1 MFSFG
6 LIRHSTVG
14 ARWIDTASAR
24 GAAALR
30 LLDEPPGRSLNASR
44 IRVLLAMLKSSQ
56 STRNRVKTAR
66 RRVPTMS
73 NMKTLNVIDS
83 HTGGEP
89 TRLVVSGGPELGR
102 GTLAQRLDAFR
113 TRYDDWRAGIVTEP
127 RGSDVVVGALLC
139 EPDRK
144 ECAAGVIFFNNVGYL
159 GMCGHGTI
167 GLVVSLA
174 HLGRIGPG
182 RHLIDTP
189 VGIVEATLNA
199 DLSVSVRNVPAYRHR
214 KDVTVEV
221 PGFGALTGDIA
232 WGGNWFFLVADHG
245 RSLDAS
251 NIPELTHF
259 SAAIRDALIAA
270 GITGANGALIDHI
283 ELFGPGSREGIDSR
297 SFVLCPGNAYDRSP
311 CGTGTSAKVA
321 CLAADGKL
329 AAGTVWRQESVIG
342 SVFEASYA
350 QGGTQDGI
358 ATVIPTITG
367 HAHIMA
373 ESRLCFDERDPF
385 AWGIRTV

>member
-1 MFSFG
+1 
-6 LIRHSTVG
+6 
-14 ARWIDTASAR
+14 
-24 GAAALR
+24 
-30 LLDEPPGRSLNASR
+30 
-44 IRVLLAMLKSSQ
+44 
-56 STRNRVKTAR
+56 
-66 RRVPTMS
+66 MS

-89 TRLVVSGGPELGR
+89 TRLVVSGGPELGG

-113 TRYDDWRAGIVTEP
+113 TRFDDWRAGIVTEP

-174 HLGRIGPG
+174 HMGRIGPG

-189 VGIVEATLNA
+189 VGIVEATLND

-214 KDVTVEV
+214 KGVTVEV

-259 SAAIRDALIAA
+259 SSAIRDALIAA

-329 AAGTVWRQESVIG
+329 AAGTVWRQESIIG